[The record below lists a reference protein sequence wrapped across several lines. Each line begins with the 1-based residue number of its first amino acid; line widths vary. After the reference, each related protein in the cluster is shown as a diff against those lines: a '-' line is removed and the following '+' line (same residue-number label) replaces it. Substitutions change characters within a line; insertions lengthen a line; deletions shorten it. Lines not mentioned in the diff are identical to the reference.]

1 MGRRSMDSV
10 AWMRVNN
17 AMRSYRAAQD
27 AQHAAQREAIEARN
41 NELNATCS
49 TVERMYLL
57 EIARTADARHALCGA
72 RVFLFAGDLLAA
84 LEGAGFGAKLKKGT
98 EPKKG
103 ARKYG
108 GIVVDNVRKKAA
120 PKKVK

>member
-10 AWMRVNN
+10 AWMCVDN

-27 AQHAAQREAIEARN
+27 AQHAAQREAIDARN
-41 NELNATCS
+41 YELNATCS

-57 EIARTADARHALCGA
+57 EVVRVADARHALCGA
-72 RVFLFAGDLLAA
+72 RVFHFAGDLLAA
-84 LEGAGFGAKLKKGT
+84 LEGAGFGAELKNGGPRKGT

-103 ARKYG
+103 ARK
-108 GIVVDNVRKKAA
+108 KAA